1 MLLLDIGKVAECSGV
16 PASTLR
22 SYEEIGLIRSEG
34 RHGLRRQFDPDVLLR
49 LSLIGLGKTA
59 GFSLEEIAAMFG
71 ADGKPDIPRE
81 QLRDRADELQRQMVG
96 LRTLRDALRHVAD
109 CRAPTH
115 LECPAFRALLKT
127 ASRRPLVYTPSRP
140 EKKKKMLSKR
150 RAPGN

>member
-22 SYEEIGLIRSEG
+22 YYEEIGLIRSEG

-71 ADGKPDIPRE
+71 ADGQPNIPRE
-81 QLRDRADELQRQMVG
+81 QLRARADELQRQMLG